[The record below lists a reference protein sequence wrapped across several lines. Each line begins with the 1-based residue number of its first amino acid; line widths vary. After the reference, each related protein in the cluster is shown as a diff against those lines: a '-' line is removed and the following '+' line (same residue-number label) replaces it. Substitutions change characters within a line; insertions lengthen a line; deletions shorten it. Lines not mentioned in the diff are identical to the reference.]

1 MALSQHSK
9 NLAKQALN
17 KDNFT
22 NEHLIE
28 AYGVNQDQLLQLVEQ
43 KTPQELYD
51 ATYSMYL
58 NAYGD
63 EATAQNYADYIKNF
77 ADAMQEQSKLDN
89 TAKKKKKQADAGE
102 ALKDEEKNFLNYLKL
117 KNQNQL
123 KIKLLLKLA

>member
-43 KTPQELYD
+43 KSPQELYD

-63 EATAQNYADYIKNF
+63 EATAENYVRIYKEQNGIPIPRVIRPASPSE
-77 ADAMQEQSKLDN
+77 MQTVSSKSS
-89 TAKKKKKQADAGE
+89 
-102 ALKDEEKNFLNYLKL
+102 FLNHISISLYQEGDMIPW
-117 KNQNQL
+117 KN
-123 KIKLLLKLA
+123 